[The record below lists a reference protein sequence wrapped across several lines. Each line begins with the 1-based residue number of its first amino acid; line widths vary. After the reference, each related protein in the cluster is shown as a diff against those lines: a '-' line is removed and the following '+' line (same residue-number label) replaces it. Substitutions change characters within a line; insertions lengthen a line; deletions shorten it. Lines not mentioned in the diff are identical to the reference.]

1 MATGMIWKNV
11 RSAFAALA
19 GSAAL
24 LGCGTNYVLP
34 EPDTRHMSE
43 ARSMFAEARAA
54 PPRPQVSGSV
64 AKRRF
69 NRVTARIKPVAES
82 YCLRE
87 TADRP
92 NFNCNVRIGVD
103 SRMKERNA
111 YFTYEGRSRPVIMVT
126 ESMLRDMQN
135 DHELAFVLSHEYGH
149 LIGRHIQKRQQQ
161 AMVGALIMG
170 GLTALVPDVD
180 EQTIAD
186 NLALGASVGSLAY
199 SQAYELE
206 SDTLGTLIT
215 RTAGYDPTVGAR
227 FFARSEAPR
236 LADGR
241 LSFWGTHPPDAKRI
255 ATILATVERL
265 KQQGELERRQ

>member
-215 RTAGYDPTVGAR
+215 RNR
-227 FFARSEAPR
+227 R
-236 LADGR
+236 L
-241 LSFWGTHPPDAKRI
+241 
-255 ATILATVERL
+255 
-265 KQQGELERRQ
+265 